1 MLKASAMALWLP
13 FFLGGDSF
21 PSGPPVG
28 DKLGD
33 FKSHAFSGPDAG
45 KEFKL
50 HDKNKASPTL
60 VIFVHKI
67 TRPALQFLRPVDK
80 YAAENEKLAGH
91 IVWLSEDKDK
101 TEEFLKRAEKS
112 LNLQT
117 PISICLEGKDG
128 PATYGLNDKVTLT
141 VLVAK
146 EGKVVANFALV
157 DPNANDSAK
166 VIAALAKVLGKPA
179 PKEEKR

>member
-1 MLKASAMALWLP
+1 MFKASALALWLP
-13 FFLGGDSF
+13 IFLAGDSF

-33 FKSHAFSGPDAG
+33 FKSHAVFGPDAG

-50 HDKNKASPTL
+50 LDKIKASPTL

-67 TRPALQFLRPVDK
+67 TRPGLQFLRPVDK
-80 YAAENEKLAGH
+80 YAAENDKLASH
-91 IVWLSEDKDK
+91 VVWLSEDKDK

-117 PISICLEGKDG
+117 PVSICLEGKDG
-128 PATYGLNDKVTLT
+128 PAAYGLNDKVKMT
-141 VLVAK
+141 VLIAK
-146 EGKVVANFALV
+146 DGKVVANFALV
-157 DPNANDSAK
+157 DPNATDSRK
-166 VIAALAKVLGKPA
+166 VVVALAKALGKPA